1 MLHQKRMQ
9 KVWQPAQ
16 MQALELMFVGG
27 ATDKVL
33 PAMPSRLSK
42 LYFVI
47 VVIQVDVF
55 FQDAVPLLL
64 RLQMPVI

>member
-1 MLHQKRMQ
+1 
-9 KVWQPAQ
+9 
-16 MQALELMFVGG
+16 MQALELMFAGG

-47 VVIQVDVF
+47 VVIQEDVF